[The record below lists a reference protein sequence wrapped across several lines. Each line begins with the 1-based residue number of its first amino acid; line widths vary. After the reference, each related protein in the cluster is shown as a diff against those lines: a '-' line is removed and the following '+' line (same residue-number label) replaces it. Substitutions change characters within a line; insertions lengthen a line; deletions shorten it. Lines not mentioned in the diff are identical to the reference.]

1 MTKEE
6 QDRVSGILVGI
17 VIGIAVSNALLRL
30 VLVMKI
36 YIIIYI
42 CFQIFPVYRYI
53 PDKIKKKNCQNPCLK
68 KYSVSELPNE
78 IHGRKDIQLD

>member
-30 VLVMKI
+30 VLVIKI
-36 YIIIYI
+36 YN
-42 CFQIFPVYRYI
+42 IFVFRSSLY
-53 PDKIKKKNCQNPCLK
+53 
-68 KYSVSELPNE
+68 
-78 IHGRKDIQLD
+78 KDTF

>member
-30 VLVMKI
+30 VLVIKI
-36 YIIIYI
+36 YN
-42 CFQIFPVYRYI
+42 IFVFRSALYKDNI
-53 PDKIKKKNCQNPCLK
+53 LDNIKKTKTVRIL
-68 KYSVSELPNE
+68 V
-78 IHGRKDIQLD
+78 